1 MTSSLWSRRQVL
13 VLGTGWMAA
22 PAHSQAGAIASDL
35 LRGGGVAV
43 LLRHAATV
51 AGVGDPP
58 GFRLGDCGTQ
68 RNLSEQGRA
77 QSLRI
82 GRWFRRHALV
92 PSAVRSSAWC
102 RCVDTAELA
111 FGRHR
116 PWPVLD
122 SLFGH
127 RDEAP
132 RRRDEMMQALQR
144 LKPGGF
150 EVWVTHQVNISA
162 LTGSGVGVGEGLVAR
177 AVQAGASA
185 SVEVEVVARLGFE
198 QA

>member
-13 VLGTGWMAA
+13 ALGAGWTLV
-22 PAHSQAGAIASDL
+22 PARSRAGAIAVGL
-35 LRGGGVAV
+35 LRAGGVAV

-58 GFRLGDCGTQ
+58 GFRLGDCDTQ
-68 RNLSEQGRA
+68 RNLSEQGRE

-102 RCVDTAELA
+102 RCIDTAELA
-111 FGRHR
+111 FGRHQ

-122 SLFGH
+122 SLFGN
-127 RDEAP
+127 RGEAP
-132 RRRDEMMQALQR
+132 RRSEEMVQALRR
-144 LKPGGF
+144 LQPGGF
-150 EVWVTHQVNISA
+150 EVWVTHQANVSA
-162 LTGSGVGVGEGLVAR
+162 LTGSGVAAGEGLVAR
-177 AVQAGASA
+177 AVHAGASA
-185 SVEVEVVARLGFE
+185 SVEVAARLGFE